1 LNPAGPG
8 SLSHTP
14 LSSGD
19 RRKRATGV
27 AAFAA
32 VSFLLLA
39 LIASPQGGS
48 ATSSLVMVTASELE
62 KEVPAGES
70 VGFIIIFSNGD
81 SEQSRTLEL
90 AHQFMDGEPED
101 WSAWWT
107 TTDDTPVSNGTL
119 HSINAGGILQFHL
132 YVEAPAGSAGNSRS
146 VWAFAWEGAVEEAE
160 RNQTMRPSGSPLLL
174 AVNSGKPYG
183 AELELEAAS
192 AIIYQEQPSTFDF
205 TLRSTGVYSDDY
217 TIAIGDATTL
227 PAGTVS
233 LTDTSGRLKGSYD
246 AVSAQDRTAAGTF
259 TVSPDRNLLPGDYTL
274 EIEASF
280 DNGVT
285 ASAQMALTAPVPD
298 FGFVAG
304 SFRITSTTE
313 VKSNEPVSVEVKVTN
328 NGGNVDV
335 NSAFTESIE
344 VRAGGDALGQQS
356 SFVTSLKHGEEARV
370 SFVLTPTNGG
380 ELEIKLEIDPQGEV
394 VEKDESNNVML
405 QSLSVEAEPEEK
417 KEDGGLIPGPGLL
430 AVATGIALVAV
441 LRRRR

>member
-1 LNPAGPG
+1 
-8 SLSHTP
+8 
-14 LSSGD
+14 
-19 RRKRATGV
+19 
-27 AAFAA
+27 
-32 VSFLLLA
+32 
-39 LIASPQGGS
+39 
-48 ATSSLVMVTASELE
+48 
-62 KEVPAGES
+62 
-70 VGFIIIFSNGD
+70 
-81 SEQSRTLEL
+81 
-90 AHQFMDGEPED
+90 
-101 WSAWWT
+101 
-107 TTDDTPVSNGTL
+107 
-119 HSINAGGILQFHL
+119 
-132 YVEAPAGSAGNSRS
+132 
-146 VWAFAWEGAVEEAE
+146 
-160 RNQTMRPSGSPLLL
+160 MRPSGSPLLL

-227 PAGTVS
+227 PAGAVS

-280 DNGVT
+280 DSGVT

-298 FGFVAG
+298 FGFIDG

-313 VKSNEPVSVEVKVTN
+313 VKSNEPVSFEVRVTN
-328 NGGNVDV
+328 TGGNVDV

-405 QSLSVEAEPEEK
+405 QSLSVESPPEEK